1 MQRRSLVVGTAGHID
16 HGKTMLIRAL
26 TGVDTDRLPDEKR
39 RGITIDLGFASM
51 EMAATDGTPLHISFV
66 DVPGHAHF
74 IRNMLAGAGCVDA
87 VMLVVSAEEG
97 IKPQTEEH
105 LAICMLLGVQN
116 GFTVLSKAD
125 AVDLERLEVVRASVR
140 SFLAQTFLGTSPIIP
155 ASARTNAGLDEIRN
169 ELMLLEAGRAERNRD
184 HLVRMPVDRA
194 FVMKGFGTVVTGTL
208 LSGEVQADQMLSI
221 EPSHRVVRVRG
232 LQVSGRSHTRVF
244 QGWRVAANLTGVEVS
259 EISRGLTLV
268 SPDTLTAV
276 EFVDAE
282 VGLVPN
288 VKALKHRSRL
298 HLHAFTADT
307 LATVLLY
314 EGTAIEPGASGV
326 VRLRLDQPTV
336 LLPGDRFVLRQCSPA
351 TTIGGGR
358 VLDAH
363 PLPHVHKS
371 QSLPWLRVL
380 HHAGPSEQLFLRVD
394 RRGAEGITLHALA
407 IESGL
412 TLDALRNL
420 LRADLDTQRLSLI
433 PPDRLLTRPSLDAA
447 TKEILSLLATAR
459 DVTNA
464 SGIKRAELKNHI
476 QCSPE
481 VLNFILD
488 KAAREQRLRLGG
500 DSIYLVDFDSSQ
512 SSASLQQASA
522 IAAIYKNAGLSAPL
536 TSEIAAATSM
546 SESEVRKHITML
558 LREKTLVRM
567 GSDHL
572 FLHADALEGL
582 KAQLRAI
589 RGRHLDVAAFK
600 QLTGLSRKYAVPLL
614 EYLDREHI
622 TRRQGDTR
630 VVL

>member
-51 EMAATDGTPLHISFV
+51 EMEATDGTPLHISFV

-97 IKPQTEEH
+97 VKPQTEEH
-105 LAICMLLGVQN
+105 LDICMLLGVQR

-125 AVDLERLEVVRASVR
+125 AVDSKRLEVVRDSVR

-155 ASARTNAGLDEIRN
+155 ASAHTNAGLEEIRN
-169 ELMLLEAGRAERNRD
+169 ELMLLEAGRVERNHD

-208 LSGEVQADQMLSI
+208 LSGEVQTDQMLSI

-232 LQVSGRSHTRVF
+232 LQVSSTSQTRVF
-244 QGWRVAANLTGVEVS
+244 QGSRVAANLTGVDVS
-259 EISRGLTLV
+259 KVSRGLTLV

-276 EFVDAE
+276 ELVDAE
-282 VGLVPN
+282 VRLLPN

-298 HLHAFTADT
+298 HLHAFTANT

-314 EGTAIEPGASGV
+314 EGTAVEPGASGIA
-326 VRLRLDQPTV
+326 RLRLNQSIV

-351 TTIGGGR
+351 ATIGGGR

-371 QSLPWLRVL
+371 QSLQWLRVF
-380 HHAGPSEQLFLRVD
+380 HHAGPSEQLCLRVD
-394 RRGAEGITLHALA
+394 RRGAEGITFSALA
-407 IESGL
+407 TESGL
-412 TLDALRNL
+412 TVDALCSL
-420 LRADLDTQRLSLI
+420 LRTDLDTQQLFPI
-433 PPDRLLTRPSLDAA
+433 PPDRLLSRPSLDTA
-447 TKEILSLLATAR
+447 TEEILGLLATAR
-459 DVTNA
+459 HVTNT

-488 KAAREQRLRLGG
+488 KAAREQRLRMRG
-500 DSIYLVDFDSSQ
+500 DSIYLVDFDPSQ
-512 SSASLQQASA
+512 SSAGQQQAAA

-546 SESEVRKHITML
+546 SDSEVRKQITML

-572 FLHADALEGL
+572 FLHVDAVEGL
-582 KAQLRAI
+582 KEQLRAI

-600 QLTGLSRKYAVPLL
+600 QLTGLSRKYAIPLL

-622 TRRQGDTR
+622 TRRQDGTR
-630 VVL
+630 IVL